1 MRIAE
6 IVTPLKANME
16 KFKDLAAEVDESGDP
31 DKMSMF
37 ADALPRQQRMLLQS
51 GLLIL
56 PFFRQLT

>member
-1 MRIAE
+1 MA
-6 IVTPLKANME
+6 PLKANME

-31 DKMSMF
+31 DKIAMF
-37 ADALPRQQRMLLQS
+37 ADALPRQQHMLLQS